1 MIWTTLIFLIT
12 ISVLVA
18 VHEFGHFIIARLCG
32 VKVEC
37 FSIGFGKKLYS
48 YTSKKGT
55 QFSLSV
61 IPLGGYVKMLDGRN
75 VELTD
80 DEKPFAFDHQSILK
94 RAAIIS
100 AGPVA
105 NFIFAIIAY
114 WIIFQLG
121 VVSYPVKVQ
130 SVLPNTPAASIN
142 IPENMELKSIAG
154 IKVDSWGDVN
164 SALITEMGKDALT
177 LGYETEQGEQYQQTI
192 NIKNWKFDIEKVSP
206 ITAFGFVPAQIEI
219 YPIVSK
225 IVANSA
231 AEKAGMAVGDT
242 IVAYNNKPYDSWEN
256 FVALVKQGQ
265 PIQLEVE
272 RENKQLMLDLIPSIE
287 INDKGEKIGIV
298 GIYPTSN
305 TIVKQYGIVGA
316 FVKGLDQTKLT
327 IISVVRSFYQ
337 LATGVISLKNLSGP
351 VSIAKGAGQTA
362 SYGFVPY
369 LFFLAFISISLG
381 VINLVPLPMLDGG
394 HLVFLLIEKIKGSPL
409 SREIQDACYRL
420 GFVLLMIIM
429 GIAFFNDFVRLS
441 L

>member
-177 LGYETEQGEQYQQTI
+177 LAYETEQGKQYQQTI

-409 SREIQDACYRL
+409 SREIQEACYRL

>member
-409 SREIQDACYRL
+409 SREIQEACYRL